1 MEGVW
6 GPIDGFYI
14 AAYAGPSASGK
25 RYCAY
30 AKVCW
35 SQPDSYWESDCV
47 FKLFG
52 GEEHDSELDA
62 LHSAALEAYSA
73 VADLPPRARELAE
86 YHRTSHVEIPRIFVH
101 SWMRP
106 RVPAFL

>member
-6 GPIDGFYI
+6 GPVDGFYI
-14 AAYAGPSASGK
+14 AAYAGPAPSGTG
-25 RYCAY
+25 YCAY

-35 SQPDSYWESDCV
+35 SQPSSYWESDVV

-52 GEEHDSELDA
+52 GEHHDDEKEA
-62 LHSAALEAYSA
+62 LHSAALEAFAA
-73 VADLPPRARELAE
+73 VSDLPPRARELAE
-86 YHRTSHVEIPRIFVH
+86 YKRSARVEIPRIFVH

-106 RVPAFL
+106 RVPSFL